1 MAHGNE
7 GGRTGPQGKSLCLLP
22 LFAILM
28 RSGALPLERT
38 AKERMT
44 GRFALLMRS
53 FACSSGSVH
62 QRCKEGRRPNEGGN

>member
-7 GGRTGPQGKSLCLLP
+7 GGRTGLQGKSFCLLS

-44 GRFALLMRS
+44 GRLVSHAPCALKR
-53 FACSSGSVH
+53 
-62 QRCKEGRRPNEGGN
+62 

>member
-28 RSGALPLERT
+28 RSGALPHERT

-44 GRFALLMRS
+44 GRLVSHAPCALKR
-53 FACSSGSVH
+53 
-62 QRCKEGRRPNEGGN
+62 